1 MKVLPLIDERKIYMA
16 KKPLVPITLL
26 TGYLGAGKTTLI
38 NHVLNNQEGYKVAV
52 IVNDIGEVNID
63 AELIQKGGTVT
74 QKDDNLVPL
83 SNGCICCTLK
93 VDLMNQITDLI
104 KTGKFDYIL
113 IEASGIC
120 EPLPIAQSISVL
132 EGKVD
137 KRYPAI
143 CRLDNIVTVVDAL
156 RMASEFGCG
165 DDLLKED
172 VGEEDIENLLIQ
184 QIEFCTTIIL
194 NKVDKVTPDQ
204 LGRVKAMI
212 KVLQPKARIIE
223 ASYGKVE
230 VSDIL
235 NTNCYDFEEA
245 VTSAGWAKAYEEG
258 VDEDE
263 EEHEHHHHDHD
274 DDDEHEH
281 EHHHH
286 DHDDD
291 EHEHHHHDHDHDEH
305 EHHEHKYDE
314 FGNCSCGHHHDHNHA
329 EGEAEEYGIG
339 TFVYRRRRPFD
350 QDKFGE
356 FVDKWPKSV
365 IRCKGMLWF
374 SDDRDTAYVFEQA
387 GVQINATDSG
397 KWFAS
402 APEKERKRLLK
413 QYPEIEKDWDEI
425 YGDREVKLVFIG
437 QKMDKAAITEA
448 LDNCLG
454 K

>member
-1 MKVLPLIDERKIYMA
+1 MSTFVVEYNLYEKYSERMIYMA
-16 KKPLVPITLL
+16 KRPLVPITLL

-38 NHVLNNQEGYKVAV
+38 NHVLNNQEGYKTAV

-104 KTGKFDYIL
+104 ETGKFDYIL

-165 DDLLKED
+165 DDLLAD
-172 VGEEDIENLLIQ
+172 DIGEEDIANLLIQ

-212 KVLQPKARIIE
+212 RTLQPKAKIIE
-223 ASYGKVE
+223 ANYGEVA

-235 NTNCYDFEEA
+235 DTKSYDFEEA

-258 VDEDE
+258 VDEED
-263 EEHEHHHHDHD
+263 EHEHHHHHHDHD
-274 DDDEHEH
+274 DDDHDHEH
-281 EHHHH
+281 E
-286 DHDDD
+286 
-291 EHEHHHHDHDHDEH
+291 HHHDHDHDEH

-314 FGNCSCGHHHDHNHA
+314 FGNCSCGHHHDHEHNDE

-339 TFVYRRRRPFD
+339 TFVYRRRRPFN

-356 FVDKWPKSV
+356 FIENWPKSI

-374 SDDRDTAYVFEQA
+374 SDDRDNAYVFEQA
-387 GVQINATDSG
+387 GVQINATESG

-413 QYPEIEKDWDEI
+413 QYPEIAEDWDEI
-425 YGDREVKLVFIG
+425 YGDREIKLVFIG
-437 QKMDKAAITEA
+437 QKMDKHGITDA
-448 LDNCLG
+448 LDACLDD
-454 K
+454 